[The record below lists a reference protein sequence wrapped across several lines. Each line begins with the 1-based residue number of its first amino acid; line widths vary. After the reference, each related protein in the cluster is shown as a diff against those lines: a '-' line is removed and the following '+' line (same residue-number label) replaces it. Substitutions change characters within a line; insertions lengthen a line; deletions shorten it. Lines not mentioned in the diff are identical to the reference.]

1 MMREKMIYNLDDFQ
15 YREEF
20 LEKIL
25 RIIKKRHETLKGK
38 RLFIG
43 DSLVERI
50 PVDFD
55 LVNNGVGGMTSDV
68 LLNHLDELVIKYD
81 PKEVYLHIGTNDLG
95 ETSMRSPRAIAL
107 NVLKIFTI
115 LKNNLPNAKL
125 FIISTLPS
133 IDEIDSMFSLGRG
146 IRQNALHDRI
156 NQEYRTYLEPIGVEY
171 IDLSQYLYNGD
182 KTIKTEYYSDG
193 LHLNEEG
200 YIYLK
205 QVMEK
210 EIKDRSHS

>member
-25 RIIKKRHETLKGK
+25 RIIKKRHKTLKGK

-125 FIISTLPS
+125 FILSTLPS

>member
-1 MMREKMIYNLDDFQ
+1 MREKMIYNLDDFQ

-125 FIISTLPS
+125 FILSTLPS

>member
-125 FIISTLPS
+125 FILSTLPS